1 MVLEITQKTMRTSME
16 VRELEQRKG
25 KVFMSFVQHEHDS
38 RKYFQKYRSYF
49 QTQVDYC
56 LVRRN
61 QRKFSKGIK
70 ILPS

>member
-16 VRELEQRKG
+16 VIELEQRKG

-49 QTQVDYC
+49 KLRWIIVW
-56 LVRRN
+56 
-61 QRKFSKGIK
+61 
-70 ILPS
+70 